1 MNDSEETVTFTNKL
15 ENRMERE
22 AERDRANL
30 IHKIEALLPS
40 YNSDATLMRNEI
52 LSVLDKKENKKEI
65 LDYYKNKRIDEFL
78 QQARGL
84 FDMLTEKAGS

>member
-1 MNDSEETVTFTNKL
+1 MNDSDETVTFTDKL
-15 ENRMERE
+15 DSRMGRE
-22 AERDRANL
+22 AEMDRANL
-30 IHKIEALLPS
+30 IHKIKALLPS
-40 YNSDATLMRNEI
+40 YDSDATLMRNEI

-84 FDMLTEKAGS
+84 FGMLTENGG